1 MRMTSYSNWSAL
13 NRWLAVAAVVLGT
26 PMLPGRLDAQA
37 WYSSGWSNRKA
48 ITINHAKVSGSSTL
62 TDFPLLISVTADTN
76 LKTDILFTAS
86 DGVTKL
92 NHELES
98 YSPTAGSVA
107 AWVRIPSLSATIDTV
122 VFVYYGNSAAADQQN
137 KTGVWDTNYKVV
149 NHLKDGSGTVIDST
163 QYGNNGT
170 ASGGA
175 VLTASGMAGGAYS
188 FD

>member
-76 LKTDILFTAS
+76 LKTVANGGSVGRSDGTDILFTAS

-98 YSPTAGSVA
+98 YSPTAGSGA
-107 AWVRIPSLSATIDTV
+107 AWVGNPSLSATIDTV
-122 VFVYYGNSAAADQQN
+122 VFVY
-137 KTGVWDTNYKVV
+137 
-149 NHLKDGSGTVIDST
+149 
-163 QYGNNGT
+163 
-170 ASGGA
+170 
-175 VLTASGMAGGAYS
+175 
-188 FD
+188 